1 MNVFTTEPYAK
12 VEIDADKISPGLYQ
26 GSIPPQGRALF
37 EARFSYLVLA
47 ADEFQPKA
55 ERFPGVRVLHAP
67 TFDGSLD
74 SDRIRTFFEAADR
87 VTEIV
92 RGGGRV
98 LVTCIE
104 GRNRSGMI
112 VALALRNLYGMNGAS
127 AMMHVKQNRKHAD
140 ALTNQYFQAFLMSL
154 PRPGQNN
161 GQNQSQ
167 RPRTP

>member
-1 MNVFTTEPYAK
+1 MNVFTQEPYAK

-67 TFDGSLD
+67 SFDDVLN
-74 SDRIRTFFEAADR
+74 SDRISAFMEAADR
-87 VTEIV
+87 VAEKV

-98 LVTCIE
+98 LVTCIQ

-112 VALALRNLYGMNGAS
+112 VALALRNLYGMDGAS
-127 AMMHVKQNRKHAD
+127 AMMLVKQNRKHAD
-140 ALTNQYFQAFLMSL
+140 ALTNQYFQQFLTAL
-154 PRPGQNN
+154 PRKL
-161 GQNQSQ
+161 
-167 RPRTP
+167 